1 MYFVQLCI
9 FFGCNGARKVS
20 IVLIWFLRIVT
31 GIVAIGGAALVAGYF
46 FENNALERDATRFPA
61 PGRLIDAGGHNVHL
75 LCKGEAAG
83 PTVVIEPGAGEPAML
98 WWAVQDEIATFARV
112 CTYDRPGYQW
122 SYPLTA
128 TRSIEDRARELHDVL
143 RRGEVPGPYVL
154 VAHSYGGAIV
164 RLFARDH
171 LPDTAGLVL
180 VDVPDE
186 ELLFGDRYA
195 AVIAKSKWILA
206 AATFAMRTGIVRIMS
221 MFSGGDQ
228 EDEPHLSVEAQR
240 MWPMAFRPAAL
251 DAAADELESIERAP
265 SAVRRAGSFGALGE
279 LPLIVVAHGQP
290 YPGMFATLEVGFREG
305 QKRLAALS
313 SNSELVI
320 AESANHNINM
330 DAPEIVVAA
339 VRRVVEAAREN
350 KPLLG
355 DALPVSPA
363 VR

>member
-1 MYFVQLCI
+1 MV
-9 FFGCNGARKVS
+9 GVV
-20 IVLIWFLRIVT
+20 VLVCS
-31 GIVAIGGAALVAGYF
+31 ALLAGYF
-46 FENNALERDATRFPA
+46 YENYESARDARRFPP
-61 PGRLIDAGGHNVHL
+61 PGRLVDLDGRSVHL
-75 LCKGEAAG
+75 LCKGEGAG

-98 WWAVQDEIATFARV
+98 WWAVQDKIATFARV

-122 SYPLTA
+122 SEPFSGQ
-128 TRSIEDRARELHDVL
+128 RSIEDRARELHDVL

-154 VAHSYGGAIV
+154 VAHSYGGTIV
-164 RLFARDH
+164 RLFARDR
-171 LPDTAGLVL
+171 LKDMAGLVL
-180 VDVPDE
+180 VDTPDE
-186 ELLFGDRYA
+186 ELLFGKRYA

-206 AATFAMRTGIVRIMS
+206 AATFAMRTGVVRAMS
-221 MFSGGDQ
+221 AFGGGDQ
-228 EDEPHLSVEAQR
+228 EDEPHPSVEAQR

-265 SAVRRAGSFGALGE
+265 SALRRGGSFGALGE
-279 LPLIVVAHGQP
+279 LPLIVIAHGQP

-363 VR
+363 AR